1 MIVKLLNNQKKA
13 ITHLQTKKVGA
24 LFKAP
29 GTGKTRTAVE
39 LINQTDVD
47 LVLWFAPYRSVNP
60 KEKSSGIKKEV
71 AKWTNTDNYHFYGIE
86 SIGMSDRIYLELL
99 ALIKDKRVFVVCDE
113 SLLIKNNEA
122 KRTQRLIEI
131 SQQCEYKLILNGT
144 PFSKNLLDL
153 YPQMFFLSPKI
164 LNMPF
169 TQFYNTFCCVKKIYK
184 KGKLINEFVTGYEN
198 VDYLYHLIKP
208 FIYEAELV
216 LDIDVQHIEMRY
228 TPCLVEY
235 KEIKEYFLENIEEY
249 DNNIFLMMVQK
260 MQQSYSDDQTKL
272 PLIDEIIKKHGIEN
286 IAFYYK
292 FIRTKDFLKKN
303 YPNANIFSLQ
313 SESMSLNLQDKLNV
327 TVEVDKTWDYKNV
340 DQYLK
345 RVFRTGQKR
354 NVYHYYLIANC
365 GLDTLIKTN
374 NNNKKTALRYFK
386 NISRDEKIQQIKER
400 L

>member
-1 MIVKLLNNQKKA
+1 MKALLNNQQQA

-39 LINQTDVD
+39 LINQADVD
-47 LVLWFAPYRSVNP
+47 LVLWFAPLRSINP
-60 KEKSSGIKKEV
+60 QNESSGIKTEV
-71 AKWTNTDNYHFYGIE
+71 SKWGSIDKYHFYGIE
-86 SIGMSDRIYLELL
+86 SIGMSDRVYLEVLS
-99 ALIKDKRVFVVCDE
+99 LIKDKKVFIVCDE

-131 SQQCEYKLILNGT
+131 SHNCEYKLILNGT
-144 PFSKNLLDL
+144 PFSKDLLDL
-153 YPQMFFLSPKI
+153 YSQMFFLSPKI

-184 KGKLINEFVTGYEN
+184 RGRLMNEFITGYEN
-198 VDYLYHLIKP
+198 IDYLYHLIKP

-216 LDIDVQHIEMRY
+216 LNIDVENVEMKY
-228 TPCLVEY
+228 TPCLKEY
-235 KEIKEYFLENIEEY
+235 NEIKEYLLKNIEEY

-260 MQQSYSDDQTKL
+260 MQQSYSDSEHKI
-272 PLIDEIIKKHGIEN
+272 PLINEVIKKHGIEN

-292 FIRTKDFLKKN
+292 FVRTKDFIKKHFPKSN
-303 YPNANIFSLQ
+303 VYSLQ
-313 SESMSLNLQDKLNV
+313 SESMSLNLQEKFNV
-327 TVEVDKTWDYKNV
+327 TVEVDKTWDWKNV

-345 RVFRTGQKR
+345 RVYRTGQKR
-354 NVYHYYLIANC
+354 KVYHYYLTANC
-365 GLDTLIKTN
+365 GLDKIIKDN
-374 NNNKKTALRYFK
+374 NNNKQNALQYFK
-386 NISRDEKIQQIKER
+386 KLTNYEE